1 MDSEEM
7 MAAVI
12 EELEMDNYLLRLE
25 VASRGM
31 ELDKLKSQLRVLQ
44 SQISTYKKEQVAAL
58 LKAKEE

>member
-25 VASRGM
+25 VTSRGM

-44 SQISTYKKEQVAAL
+44 SQISTYKREQVAAL

>member
-25 VASRGM
+25 VSSREM

>member
-1 MDSEEM
+1 MDSEELM
-7 MAAVI
+7 LAAI

-25 VASRGM
+25 VSSRGM

-58 LKAKEE
+58 LKAKDE

>member
-12 EELEMDNYLLRLE
+12 EELETDNYLLRLE
-25 VASRGM
+25 VASREM

-44 SQISTYKKEQVAAL
+44 SQISTHKKEQVAAL
-58 LKAKEE
+58 LKAKE

>member
-44 SQISTYKKEQVAAL
+44 SQISTYKKEQLAAL